1 MFINQIN
8 STILKM
14 GRKRL
19 DDPKIHTTIGIKQS
33 QVHILTHILHFYEG
47 FDTWLEIQ
55 LDRYWAIQN
64 KTSEKIIVRD
74 RITTAR

>member
-1 MFINQIN
+1 
-8 STILKM
+8 M

-33 QVHILTHILHFYEG
+33 QAHILNQILYFYDG

-55 LDRYWAIQN
+55 LDRYWALQN
-64 KTSEKIIVRD
+64 KTKEQVNARN
-74 RITTAR
+74 RITTTR